1 MIISDSLY
9 GDFKIEQVL
18 EDLINSKPVQRLR
31 GVHQGGASYLVNPK
45 WNLTRYEHSVGVM
58 LLIRTLGG
66 SLEEQIAGL
75 LHDIS
80 HTAFSHVVDFALNHE
95 AEDYHEQ
102 IYYQVVVQSDIPG
115 ILTRHGY
122 NFHDILK
129 VDKWTILEQDAP
141 ELCADRVDY
150 TLRDMYHYGHISKVE
165 VDDFL
170 QKVITVNGKMY
181 LEDVSSA
188 EWFVQTYY
196 KEVIDFFLDPLN
208 IYGYDVLA
216 KLLKLA
222 LESKLLESK
231 DLLGTDEEL
240 ISLLKN
246 SENPLIQKGLKAL
259 HSNVNV
265 IEDKESYDIHLK
277 KKLRLIDPS
286 VFYDKQLIRASELS
300 KRIRVM
306 SEDAYAKAQEGTY
319 VKII

>member
-1 MIISDSLY
+1 M
-9 GDFKIEQVL
+9 
-18 EDLINSKPVQRLR
+18 R

-45 WNLTRYEHSVGVM
+45 WNVTRYEHCVGVM

-80 HTAFSHVVDFALNHE
+80 HTAFSHVVDFALNQK

-102 IYYQVVVQSDIPG
+102 IYNQVIVESDIPG
-115 ILTRHGY
+115 ILTRHGF
-122 NFHDILK
+122 NFNDILQN
-129 VDKWTILEQDAP
+129 DGWTILEQDAP

-150 TLRDMYHYGHISKVE
+150 TLRDMYHYGHISKAE

-170 QKVITVNGKMY
+170 RKVIIVNGKMY
-181 LEDVSSA
+181 LADVAAA

-208 IYGYDVLA
+208 IYGYYVLA
-216 KLLKLA
+216 KVLKIA
-222 LESKLLESK
+222 LETELIESK
-231 DLLGTDEEL
+231 NLLCTDVEL
-240 ISLLKN
+240 ISLLN
-246 SENPLIQKGLKAL
+246 SLEKPLIQQGLKAL
-259 HSNVNV
+259 HPNVKV
-265 IEDKESYDIHLK
+265 IEDKESYDLHLK

-286 VFYDKQLIRASELS
+286 VFYDNQLIRASELS
-300 KRIRVM
+300 NRIRVM
-306 SEDAYAKAQEGTY
+306 SENAYAKAQEGTY